1 MTRVTKL
8 RVAQSSK
15 ASNLAVAP
23 VNYQQHYQ
31 EQLNNQLRIYFNE
44 VDGNTQQLV
53 QNVNSL
59 AVMTWLSEG
68 SF

>member
-1 MTRVTKL
+1 MIDV
-8 RVAQSSK
+8 QPSK

-31 EQLNNQLRIYFNE
+31 DQLNNQLRIYFNQ
-44 VDGNTQQLV
+44 VDNNNQQLI
-53 QNVNSL
+53 QKLNSL
-59 AVMTWLSEG
+59 SVMNWLGEG